1 MALELDH
8 ESNHGHGV
16 AMFTVTL
23 VVVVLS
29 ACSVTLRLAS
39 RLYLRQAVKIRDYL
53 IVLAWITAFG
63 LSFSILYGA
72 YKGFG
77 IKMEFIPPE
86 LRSLLKKGLY
96 AFSVLYSPTLMLTKT
111 SVLLYYVESIPKTR
125 AFRVA
130 TYATLFVVNAAGLA
144 LLLLNVFRC
153 RPIRSAYI
161 YPAANESVCTNF
173 VDLNLA
179 SVPLNVVTDFAILV
193 LPLPV
198 LSQMTVPFSHRTA
211 VALMFTAGAMFTT
224 ITLIRTAMLQ
234 HAHIAQVQA
243 KEAVDWDGV
252 DENEFPWHASESFMW
267 SAVEVNAGIICTC
280 VPMMK
285 QLASRLFV
293 KFSGKSHRSASRRDI
308 KEKAPMRRPF
318 NRRDSV
324 TSPSLVFDENRR
336 SCSPDSGYSD
346 VDVQASYRESRS
358 KRCHSHHLSQDSFHD
373 RGAVKPKRTKS
384 MLELTNKEA
393 LPFLTAIIFLLF
405 LWGFGYGLLNTV
417 NFRFLIEA
425 KATYAKAIGLH
436 AAYFAGYL
444 IGPAAAGYL
453 LKKTTFKLTFIVGL
467 CLYACGILISWTSA
481 VLTSFETYVFSNVVT
496 GAGMAIVQ
504 TTSHPFLA
512 LCGPQEYAEMRLNI
526 ALGFQSIGSVISSI
540 LAKKA
545 FSLREIDAHDLV
557 QMKWAY
563 FAMALLH
570 IILAIAMHYL
580 SLPEANDN
588 QLADLAR
595 QRQMANS
602 AKIYDIRV
610 VWVTLG
616 LAVFAQF
623 LFVGGSEGINVHFRK
638 LARRTRIKNVT
649 PFESQALGFA
659 LFAVGRFATVA
670 LQLVAKPRVI
680 LSILYLGL
688 IGCAIAAVT
697 IHGRLAMIGALG
709 TYFFG
714 SGIYGLTFAIALRG
728 MGHHTKTASAFLTA
742 AVSGGAVFTCVQRA
756 VANSRGVQF
765 SFLVPTIL
773 FAVCLIFP
781 IYLNSF
787 APAKRHTDPTLKNHR
802 ARGTSVAFHPT
813 QDDRGEGFAVPE
825 SIFPSQET
833 IARVVQKSQD
843 RSSAYIPTS
852 PTQAPKRA
860 KGHYRGGGLM
870 HSLSSW
876 HTSLRSPT
884 SDRASCEPSRS
895 SGRWDRNS
903 RSERKWPPG
912 PSSPSLEMDKVNARQ
927 SSDYYYYRSG
937 EVYKDI
943 R

>member
-1 MALELDH
+1 MDVELDH
-8 ESNHGHGV
+8 GHGHGMV
-16 AMFTVTL
+16 AFVVTL
-23 VVVVLS
+23 LMVVLS
-29 ACSVTLRLAS
+29 GVSVALRLAS
-39 RLYLRQAVKIRDYL
+39 RFYLRQAVNRRDCL
-53 IVLAWITAFG
+53 IVVAWITAFG
-63 LSFSILYGA
+63 LSFSILYGTS
-72 YKGFG
+72 KGLG
-77 IKMEFIPPE
+77 IELESIPSE
-86 LRSLLKKGLY
+86 LRPQLKKALY
-96 AFSVLYSPTLMLTKT
+96 AFSVLYNPTMMLTKT
-111 SVLLYYVESIPKTR
+111 SVLLYYLESITKTR
-125 AFRVA
+125 AFRWA
-130 TYATLFVVNAAGLA
+130 AYATLFVVNAAGLA
-144 LLLLNVFRC
+144 LLFVNIFRC
-153 RPIRSAYI
+153 KPIRSVYT
-161 YPAANESVCTNF
+161 YPAIKDTVCINF

-198 LSQMTVPFSHRTA
+198 ITQMAMPFSHRTA
-211 VALMFTAGAMFTT
+211 IILMFTAATLVTT
-224 ITLIRTAMLQ
+224 ITLVRTAMLQ
-234 HAHIAQVQA
+234 HAHIAQVQV
-243 KEAVDWDGV
+243 KEAIHWHGI

-267 SAVEVNAGIICTC
+267 SAVEVNVGIICTC
-280 VPMMK
+280 VPMLK
-285 QLASRLFV
+285 QLVSRLLV
-293 KFSGKSHRSASRRDI
+293 KFFGNSHRSASRRDI
-308 KEKAPMRRPF
+308 KEKAPMRGSYD
-318 NRRDSV
+318 RR
-324 TSPSLVFDENRR
+324 TSMTPPPLVIAENRR
-336 SCSPDSGYSD
+336 SCSPDSAYSD
-346 VDVQASYRESRS
+346 MDSQGGFRESRT
-358 KRCHSHHLSQDSFHD
+358 KRYHFHHLSQDSFHD

-393 LPFLTAIIFLLF
+393 LPFLTAITFLLF

-425 KATYAKAIGLH
+425 KASYAKAIGLH
-436 AAYFAGYL
+436 AAYFAGYV
-444 IGPAAAGYL
+444 IGPAAAGLL
-453 LKKTTFKLTFIVGL
+453 LKKSTFKLTFIVGL
-467 CLYACGILISWTSA
+467 CLYACGIFISWTSA
-481 VLTSFETYVFSNVVT
+481 VLQSFETYVFSNVVT

-602 AKIYDIRV
+602 AKIYDVRV

-638 LARRTRIKNVT
+638 LARQTRIKNVT
-649 PFESQALGFA
+649 SFESQAFGFA
-659 LFAVGRFATVA
+659 LFAIGRFATVGV
-670 LQLVAKPRVI
+670 QLVAKPRTI
-680 LSILYLGL
+680 LLILYLGL
-688 IGCAIAAVT
+688 IGCTVAAVT
-697 IHGRLAMIGALG
+697 IHGRLAMVGALG

-728 MGHHTKTASAFLTA
+728 MGHHTKAASALLTA
-742 AVSGGAVFTCVQRA
+742 AVSGGAVFTCIQRS
-756 VANSRGVQF
+756 VATSRGVQF
-765 SFLVPTIL
+765 SFVVPAVL
-773 FAVCLIFP
+773 FTVCLVFP
-781 IYLNSF
+781 IYLNTF
-787 APAKRHTDPTLKNHR
+787 ALAKRHTDPTLKNHR

-813 QDDRGEGFAVPE
+813 QDNRGEGFAVPE

-843 RSSAYIPTS
+843 RTSAYISTS
-852 PTQAPKRA
+852 PVQSPKRP
-860 KGHYRGGGLM
+860 KGHYRGGLM

-876 HTSLRSPT
+876 HASLRSPT
-884 SDRASCEPSRS
+884 SDRASYGEPSRS
-895 SGRWDRNS
+895 SGRWDS
-903 RSERKWPPG
+903 SPKSERRWPP
-912 PSSPSLEMDKVNARQ
+912 SSSAPPLEMDEVDAREN
-927 SSDYYYYRSG
+927 SENYYYRAG
-937 EVYKDI
+937 EIYKDI